1 LHFISKI
8 MKILYA
14 GELSSVEI
22 NCFLRMRTLQKMGY
36 AVIPFDFYQY
46 QAKGL
51 EGKIQFHFGWG
62 RNVDKLNHDFIQV
75 ALQQKPDLI
84 WVDKG
89 LYIKASTLQF
99 IKKNLNTKI
108 SHLVPD
114 DPFGYNRKGWGI
126 FYNAIPYYD
135 LHFVKRPYNIPEY
148 KQLGATKV
156 FEYDHSFD
164 PLVHKPMILTQEEYK
179 KYHANVGFIGTC
191 ETHRANTILY
201 LIENGIAVSIWG
213 KYWNRYKHWNKLK
226 PFYRGGEIHGEEY
239 AKVLSGIDIA
249 LHFLRK
255 ANRDAQDSRTFEIP
269 ACGAFMLAE
278 KTYKHEQF
286 FKADEEAVF
295 FENNQELLQKVIYY
309 QKNDVERKKIAEN
322 GYLRCLKSGYDH
334 ESRLNAMLELVKK
347 ELFNATLVLEN
358 TKHNY

>member
-1 LHFISKI
+1 

-36 AVIPFDFYQY
+36 TVIPFDFYQY

-62 RNVDKLNHDFIQV
+62 RNVDKLNQDFIKLAEQT
-75 ALQQKPDLI
+75 KPDLI

-89 LYIKASTLQF
+89 LYLKASTLQI
-99 IKKNLNTKI
+99 IKKSINTKI

-126 FYNAIPYYD
+126 FYNAIPNYD
-135 LHFVKRPYNIPEY
+135 IHFVKRPYNIYEY

-164 PLVHKPMILTQEEYK
+164 PLVHKPMKLSKEEYE
-179 KYHANVGFIGTC
+179 KYHVKVGFIGTC
-191 ETHRANTILY
+191 ETQRANTILY
-201 LIENGIAVSIWG
+201 LIENGIEVAIWG
-213 KYWNRYKHWNKLK
+213 KYWNRYKYWNRLK
-226 PFYRGGEIHGEEY
+226 PFYKGGEIHGNNY
-239 AKVLSGIDIA
+239 AKVLSGMDIA

-269 ACGAFMLAE
+269 ACGTFMLAE

-286 FKADEEAVF
+286 FKANEEAVF
-295 FENNQELLQKVIYY
+295 FETNEDLLQKILYY
-309 QKNDVERKKIAEN
+309 QKHDIERRKIAQG
-322 GYLRCLKSGYDH
+322 GYLRSITSGYDH
-334 ESRLNAMLELVKK
+334 ESRLNSMLELIQK
-347 ELFNATLVLEN
+347 ELFGDANILEN
-358 TKHNY
+358 SKQSLIVKAK